1 MIVKIKV
8 SFSDSNRTYSSYR
21 VPSVTNT
28 YYQLLKVHPSVSP
41 IEIRRAYRELSKLYH
56 PDTTELPLEEAK
68 QKFQQLNQA
77 YGTLANPQSRLLY
90 DMQIGY
96 SRWNVIH
103 NPYDTRPHSSTEKYS
118 PNKSAYL
125 EPHERS
131 LSAGELFALLLMLG
145 TIGGCILLA
154 LTLAWLRTS
163 AI

>member
-21 VPSVTNT
+21 VQSLSNT

-68 QKFQQLNQA
+68 QKFQQLNEA

-96 SRWNVIH
+96 SRWNVIQ
-103 NPYDTRPHSSTEKYS
+103 NPYNKSHSSTEKYS

-125 EPHERS
+125 EPHERP

-154 LTLAWLRTS
+154 LALAWLRTS

>member
-1 MIVKIKV
+1 MN
-8 SFSDSNRTYSSYR
+8 FSDTNRTYSSSR
-21 VPSVTNT
+21 VQSLPNT
-28 YYQLLKVHPSVSP
+28 YYRLLNVHPSVSP

-68 QKFQQLNQA
+68 QKFQQLNEA
-77 YGTLANPQSRLLY
+77 YGTLANPQTRLVY

-96 SRWNVIH
+96 SRWNVIQSPYNFSP
-103 NPYDTRPHSSTEKYS
+103 NPSQPEYS
-118 PNKSAYL
+118 ANKSAYL
-125 EPHERS
+125 EPNERP

-145 TIGGCILLA
+145 TIGACIVLA